1 MFRIILVLFLFL
13 PFVSGGQEWKS
24 FSDSSFLFTAKYPSN
39 WVNKVKEAKR
49 VFFTSPEE
57 TDKDDFLENVNIS
70 VTFNEEFGNKFKIN
84 DMFPAVTENL
94 KSSFID
100 FKDESQ
106 VFFKWNDIDACEI
119 VFSGYNKSNE
129 TLKVRIIQWFCFY
142 KERLYTATFTA
153 KADSDKHTATAR
165 KIMKSI
171 VFIQ

>member
-1 MFRIILVLFLFL
+1 
-13 PFVSGGQEWKS
+13 
-24 FSDSSFLFTAKYPSN
+24 
-39 WVNKVKEAKR
+39 
-49 VFFTSPEE
+49 
-57 TDKDDFLENVNIS
+57 
-70 VTFNEEFGNKFKIN
+70 
-84 DMFPAVTENL
+84 MFPAVTENL